1 MTLQLS
7 ILPLIAEG
15 EALRDAGIQQ
25 AQDHADSAAPYNW
38 SDKAYEYTKAF
49 IASKPCG
56 YQFQVEDIRM
66 KAENERKVMPPPSKR
81 AWGGVIVKIKNEK
94 LIQAI
99 GTAPVLNPKA
109 HRCFSTLWEVL

>member
-38 SDKAYEYTKAF
+38 SEKAYEYALAF
-49 IASKPCG
+49 IAAQRRG
-56 YQFQVEDIRM
+56 YRFQVEDIRM
-66 KAENERKVMPPPSKR
+66 KAETEKKVMPPPSKR